1 MAIHRRLRRQQAAAT
16 VVNAALM
23 TSAALRW
30 LPPVATSLLHHGFV
44 LAMLFDSIRLE
55 ALDAPDDERPAVPS
69 NPCDVA
75 ATASPPPVPVSQE

>member
-1 MAIHRRLRRQQAAAT
+1 
-16 VVNAALM
+16 M

-55 ALDAPDDERPAVPS
+55 ALDAPDEGAAAPPDEAPPT
-69 NPCDVA
+69 DVD
-75 ATASPPPVPVSQE
+75 TPLEPPVPIPQE